1 MRRLVVSP
9 PARRAFKSILAQ
21 SRKRF
26 GFEIEQRYR
35 WLFIRAFADLRAD
48 PARRSVRAVGNG
60 VLLYHLRH
68 SRNGLAS
75 ADRIA
80 RPRHLIAF
88 RHDEEEIVIIQ
99 LLYDGMDLSAR
110 LQ

>member
-9 PARRAFKSILAQ
+9 PARRAFKSLLAH

-26 GFEIEQRYR
+26 GSGIEQRYR

-48 PARRSVRAVGNG
+48 PARRGVRPVGNG
-60 VLLYHLRH
+60 VHLYHLRH
-68 SRNGLAS
+68 SRNGLAP

-80 RPRHLIAF
+80 RPRHLSAF
-88 RHDEEEIVIIQ
+88 RHDDEAIVIIQ
-99 LLYDGMDLSAR
+99 LLYDGMDLPER
-110 LQ
+110 LR